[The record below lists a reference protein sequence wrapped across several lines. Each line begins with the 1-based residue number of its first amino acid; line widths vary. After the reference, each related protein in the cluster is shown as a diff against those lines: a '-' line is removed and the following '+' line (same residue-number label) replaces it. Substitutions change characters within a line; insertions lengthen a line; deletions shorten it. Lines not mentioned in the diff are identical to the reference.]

1 LWGLLKKSITSFA
14 RFSGEA
20 AKLRKQ
26 ISIIRI
32 KKSPFLGIRTIKARL
47 ALLQQATENSKE
59 EKAQQY
65 RQNTQKRT
73 AGKNKLRKQKTE
85 EGFKSAC
92 PTCGI
97 RGNTKEVTFI

>member
-1 LWGLLKKSITSFA
+1 LLGLIEKSITSFA
-14 RFSGEA
+14 RFSGEV

-32 KKSPFLGIRTIKARL
+32 KKSPFLGLRKIKARL

-59 EKAQQY
+59 GKTQQY

-85 EGFKSAC
+85 EGFK
-92 PTCGI
+92 
-97 RGNTKEVTFI
+97 